1 MKTILALSTAQIQ
14 SQIRLHVGSATLDPD
29 PRLAAR
35 LQFGAAQL
43 GVARLAAG
51 DVVGGSHFADVSAD
65 WSMMWLLTWHAYC
78 AC

>member
-1 MKTILALSTAQIQ
+1 MAQIQ
-14 SQIRLHVGSATLDPD
+14 SQIRLHIDSAAQNLI

-35 LQFGAAQL
+35 LGFTTARL
-43 GVARLAAG
+43 NSARLATD
-51 DVVGGSHFADVSAD
+51 DVAGGSHFADVSAD